1 LFLQGKLA
9 QAPNRPYMYKLAKDP
24 KQSKVME
31 SFAVAL
37 QPGKVKQ
44 AAQVFSWGW
53 GISAHSKNQDAA
65 WEFIKWATTA
75 DMLASFGKTFTNP
88 VPRKSSLQTLLSDTS
103 ITKAELLVIQT
114 MSDSVAASETIPVI
128 PQWADIQDR
137 AGSLVSKVMSQQS
150 TPDEAVQSAQ
160 ADIEKIMKG

>member
-1 LFLQGKLA
+1 
-9 QAPNRPYMYKLAKDP
+9 
-24 KQSKVME
+24 
-31 SFAVAL
+31 
-37 QPGKVKQ
+37 
-44 AAQVFSWGW
+44 
-53 GISAHSKNQDAA
+53 
-65 WEFIKWATTA
+65 
-75 DMLASFGKTFTNP
+75 
-88 VPRKSSLQTLLSDTS
+88 
-103 ITKAELLVIQT
+103 